1 MQCSGF
7 PVLFWGALRG
17 YMPTSRLRIPGS
29 VNTFCRRPE
38 ELDSALVSLPLDLAI
53 AAQETRV
60 RQTNLTERFFI
71 EYSHS

>member
-1 MQCSGF
+1 
-7 PVLFWGALRG
+7 
-17 YMPTSRLRIPGS
+17 MPTSRLRIPGS
-29 VNTFCRRPE
+29 VNMFCRRPE
-38 ELDSALVSLPLDLAI
+38 ELDSALVSLPLAI